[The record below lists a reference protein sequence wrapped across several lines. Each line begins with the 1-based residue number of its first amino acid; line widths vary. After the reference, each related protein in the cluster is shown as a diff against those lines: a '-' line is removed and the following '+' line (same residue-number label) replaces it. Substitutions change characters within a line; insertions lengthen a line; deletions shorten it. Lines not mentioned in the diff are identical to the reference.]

1 MDGQAGLRKQEVL
14 EMETLIN
21 FIFGSIDNPIMMA
34 ACFMVFLA
42 VLDAVF
48 STINTILTN
57 LTRG

>member
-1 MDGQAGLRKQEVL
+1 
-14 EMETLIN
+14 METLIN

-48 STINTILTN
+48 STVNTILTN